1 MVENNQASK
10 HASMQA
16 CKHASKQASKQA
28 SDIVP
33 TAYAAVVTK
42 ILGSD
47 VLGTFGLIREL
58 KAFKFEHA
66 ELALDLK
73 AVAKPARL
81 LVMLCKY
88 FCVHRPRKQS
98 ISKEMN
104 NDNALK
110 FA

>member
-1 MVENNQASK
+1 
-10 HASMQA
+10 MQ
-16 CKHASKQASKQA
+16 
-28 SDIVP
+28 
-33 TAYAAVVTK
+33 
-42 ILGSD
+42 
-47 VLGTFGLIREL
+47 L
-58 KAFKFEHA
+58 KRQQGRRLSNDSGAFKSRRALSKGCRVPSKGGGVTEHGV
-66 ELALDLK
+66 E

-104 NDNALK
+104 NVNDLE